1 VPRAWGDRS
10 PKAVHEKLMESG
22 ALDLTEQAIDDFK
35 QIKTSWDAA

>member
-1 VPRAWGDRS
+1 MAPCQQRTR
-10 PKAVHEKLMESG
+10 